1 MLILRAF
8 LGLAFFC
15 GVAWMMSSHKSRVN
29 LRLVIAGIGLQLA
42 LGFVIIEGEEVVQPG
57 DDGQAWTETLEDG
70 SEREHLADPDKAA
83 AWEEEQAH
91 KGPLE
96 RVSDVVVKLL
106 SFGED
111 GAEMVF
117 GPLTGFYH
125 EPAWDEG
132 AGDPRPELA
141 IYSDFPIHLAGEP
154 APARTD
160 IISLGLKGL
169 TTIIYFSALMA
180 ILYYL
185 GVMQRIIWVFA
196 KVMTKLLGVSGAES
210 LAMSANV
217 FVGQTEAP
225 LVVKP
230 YVKSMTKSEL
240 MALMTG
246 GFATIA
252 GSVLAVYIGILGKEF
267 AGHLLAASFMSAPAA
282 FVLAK
287 IMVPETEVSTTAGV
301 VNMAK
306 VKDPD
311 GPTNLIDAAARG
323 IGDGLTLFLNVLA
336 MLIGFVAIV
345 ALVNYFLSFMSFGA
359 DPVTGEVIPVT
370 LEGIFGYTFAPVA
383 WLMGVDGWSECKS
396 FGTLLGIKI
405 GVNEFVAFGDLAR
418 MQSEGALNPRHA
430 KMAAYALCGFANFA
444 SIGIQLGGISPL
456 APERRGQIAKFA
468 LKAMLGG
475 AFASWM
481 TATIAGMFL

>member
-1 MLILRAF
+1 
-8 LGLAFFC
+8 
-15 GVAWMMSSHKSRVN
+15 
-29 LRLVIAGIGLQLA
+29 
-42 LGFVIIEGEEVVQPG
+42 
-57 DDGQAWTETLEDG
+57 
-70 SEREHLADPDKAA
+70 
-83 AWEEEQAH
+83 
-91 KGPLE
+91 
-96 RVSDVVVKLL
+96 
-106 SFGED
+106 
-111 GAEMVF
+111 
-117 GPLTGFYH
+117 
-125 EPAWDEG
+125 
-132 AGDPRPELA
+132 
-141 IYSDFPIHLAGEP
+141 
-154 APARTD
+154 
-160 IISLGLKGL
+160 
-169 TTIIYFSALMA
+169 MA

-230 YVKSMTKSEL
+230 YVKTMTKSEL

-252 GSVLAVYIGILGKEF
+252 GSVLAVYIGILGEEF

-306 VKDPD
+306 VEDPD

-323 IGDGLTLFLNVLA
+323 IGDGLSLFLNVLA
-336 MLIGFVAIV
+336 MLIGFVALV
-345 ALVNYFLSFMSFGA
+345 ALINHFLGFIDLGVNEL
-359 DPVTGEVIPVT
+359 TGEALP
-370 LEGIFGYTFAPVA
+370 LSLGRIFGYIFAPVA
-383 WLMGVDGWSECKS
+383 WLMGVQGWSECQS
-396 FGTLLGIKI
+396 FGTLLGTKI

-418 MQSEGALNPRHA
+418 MKTEGALNPRHA